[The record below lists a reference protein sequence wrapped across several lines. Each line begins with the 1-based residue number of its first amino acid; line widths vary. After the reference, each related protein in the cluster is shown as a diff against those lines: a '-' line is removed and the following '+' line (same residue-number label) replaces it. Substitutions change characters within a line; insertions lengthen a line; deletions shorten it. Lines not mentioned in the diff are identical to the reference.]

1 MLRRSALTLALTTFL
16 LTGCFHQV
24 VNTGVA
30 PAAGNATIT
39 KTASLYFFGLVGAE
53 VDTVADCPTGAAV
66 IETQQTFVN
75 GLLAVVTLG
84 IYTPQTV
91 TITCAAG

>member
-1 MLRRSALTLALTTFL
+1 MWLRSRLMLALATFL

-24 VNTGVA
+24 VNTGATPA
-30 PAAGNATIT
+30 PGNATIT
-39 KTASLYFFGLVGAE
+39 KTVSLYFFGLVGAE

-75 GLLAVVTLG
+75 GLLGVVTLG

>member
-75 GLLAVVTLG
+75 GLLALVTLG

>member
-91 TITCAAG
+91 QITCGAG

>member
-1 MLRRSALTLALTTFL
+1 MQLRSALMLALTTFL

-24 VNTGVA
+24 VNTGVTPA
-30 PAAGNATIT
+30 PGQATIT
-39 KTASLYFFGLVGAE
+39 KTAPLYFFGLVGAE

-66 IETQQTFVN
+66 IETEQTFVN
-75 GLLAVVTLG
+75 GLLGVVTLG